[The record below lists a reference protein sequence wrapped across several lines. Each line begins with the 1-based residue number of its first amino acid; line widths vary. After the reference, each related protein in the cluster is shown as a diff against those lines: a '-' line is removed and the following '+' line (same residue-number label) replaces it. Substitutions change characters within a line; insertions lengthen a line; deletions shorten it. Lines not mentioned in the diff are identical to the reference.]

1 MTTTYFEQKQTK
13 IDSYVFRTLP
23 PVDVMREFFMSSE
36 HSQEHEI
43 EHLRAELDS
52 ISRKTAR
59 SEVIAQDLR
68 DTQHRLDLHIDKF
81 ARIHEY
87 AQRVFSTNDRET
99 LYATIVEGIVDVF
112 QIDVGGLFEVNIA
125 DQQLILLNGLNLE
138 TDQTGFSISTEEW
151 KKLGISGNLFSK
163 NPASCESPA
172 TTRLWLDMGLSS
184 VIFMPIFNNNRQI
197 TGIVFGGISEIN
209 KEVYDF
215 LPQELTSPFMVYC
228 QQMSGIMGLFDA
240 IDKANQA
247 GRAKSRFFANLSHEI
262 RTPMNA
268 IIGMTQI
275 AERTKDPEE
284 IDRCIKQ
291 IKTSS
296 KHLLGLIND
305 VLDIS
310 KIDDGK
316 FKLANNPFNLQQV
329 IESIRISMLQL
340 AQNKSQTLLVDFHNL
355 DNLQLLGD
363 DMRLSQ
369 VLINLLG
376 NAIKFT
382 PENGLV
388 RLDISEFSQDPDSV
402 TLQFSV
408 TDTGIGIAPEFLERL
423 FKPFEQADSTIS
435 RNYGGTG
442 LGLAISQH
450 IVELMGGSLRVES
463 VLERGAHFMFS
474 IRFEIDTA
482 FVSGK
487 ENQQQIKEELSD
499 FSGYR
504 ILVADDVKINRMII
518 SSLLKETHIMIDETE
533 NGKETVEM
541 IQNSPAS
548 YYLLVLMDMQMP
560 VMDGCTATRII
571 RASQHPDAETLPI
584 IAMTANVF
592 KEDVQEVLDAGM
604 NGHIGKPVDIQIV
617 LDTIRK
623 TIKKIT
629 NKGHK

>member
-1 MTTTYFEQKQTK
+1 
-13 IDSYVFRTLP
+13 
-23 PVDVMREFFMSSE
+23 MSPE
-36 HSQEHEI
+36 RSQEQEI
-43 EHLRAELDS
+43 AYLRAELDS
-52 ISRKTAR
+52 ISLKTAR
-59 SEVIAQDLR
+59 AEVIAQNLR

-112 QIDVGGLFEVNIA
+112 QIDVSGLFEVNIA
-125 DQQLILLNGLNLE
+125 DQQLMLLNGLNLE
-138 TDQTGFSISTEEW
+138 TDQTLFSISTEDW
-151 KKLGISGNLFSK
+151 KTLGINNSLSK
-163 NPASCESPA
+163 NQAISESPVTA
-172 TTRLWLDMGLSS
+172 HIWLELGLSS

-197 TGIVFGGISEIN
+197 TGIILGGISEAN
-209 KEVYDF
+209 KDVYDF

-228 QQMSGIMGLFDA
+228 QQMIGIMGLFDA

-247 GRAKSRFFANLSHEI
+247 GRAKSRFLANLSHEI

-275 AERTKDPEE
+275 AERTQDPEE
-284 IDRCIKQ
+284 INRCIKQ
-291 IKTSS
+291 IGISS

-310 KIDDGK
+310 KIEDGK
-316 FKLANNPFNLQQV
+316 FKLTHNVFDLYQV
-329 IESIRISMLQL
+329 IESIRVSLQQL
-340 AQNKSQTLLVDFHNL
+340 ADSKSQTLLVDFHNL
-355 DNLQLLGD
+355 DNIQLVGD

-382 PENGLV
+382 SEKGLV
-388 RLDISEFSQDPDSV
+388 RLDISEFSHDQNSI

-408 TDTGIGIAPEFLERL
+408 TDNGIGIAPEFRERM
-423 FKPFEQADSTIS
+423 FKPFEQADNTIS

-442 LGLAISQH
+442 LGLTISQH
-450 IVELMGGSLRVES
+450 IVSLMGGSIRVES
-463 VLERGAHFMFS
+463 VLGQGARFMFS
-474 IRFEIDTA
+474 VHFEKDTT
-482 FVSGK
+482 SP
-487 ENQQQIKEELSD
+487 QIKEDRQKTKELLD

-504 ILVADDVKINRMII
+504 ILVADDVKVNRLII
-518 SSLLKETHIMIDETE
+518 CSLLKETHIIVDEVE
-533 NGKETVEM
+533 NGKEAVEK
-541 IQNSPAS
+541 IQNSPTG

-560 VMDGCTATRII
+560 MMDGCTATRTI
-571 RASQHPDAETLPI
+571 RASQHPDARTLPI

-604 NGHIGKPVDIQIV
+604 NGHIGKPIDIQIV
-617 LDTIRK
+617 LDTIQK
-623 TIKKIT
+623 TIKKLKLT
-629 NKGHK
+629 

>member
-1 MTTTYFEQKQTK
+1 M
-13 IDSYVFRTLP
+13 P
-23 PVDVMREFFMSSE
+23 SE
-36 HSQEHEI
+36 RSQEEEI
-43 EHLRAELDS
+43 AFLRAELKS
-52 ISRKTAR
+52 ISSKTAR
-59 SEVIAQDLR
+59 AEVVAQSLR
-68 DTQHRLDLHIDKF
+68 DTQYRLDLHINKF
-81 ARIHEY
+81 ARMHEY

-125 DQQLILLNGLNLE
+125 DQQLILLSGLNLE
-138 TDQTGFSISTEEW
+138 TDQTVFPISSEEW
-151 KKLGISGNLFSK
+151 KQLAGSEQIFS
-163 NPASCESPA
+163 NNQACCESPV
-172 TTRLWLDMGLSS
+172 TTRIWLDLGLSS
-184 VIFMPIFNNNRQI
+184 VIFMPIFGNNHQI
-197 TGIVFGGISEIN
+197 NGVVVGGISEAN
-209 KEVYDF
+209 KDVYDF

-228 QQMSGIMGLFDA
+228 QQMNGIMGLFEA
-240 IDKANQA
+240 IDKANLA

-284 IDRCIKQ
+284 INRCIQQ
-291 IKTSS
+291 IKLSS

-310 KIDDGK
+310 KIEDGK
-316 FKLANNPFNLQQV
+316 FKLANNAFDLHQV
-329 IESIRISMLQL
+329 IESVRVSMQQL
-340 AQNKSQTLLVDFHNL
+340 ANNKSLTLLVDFHHL
-355 DNLQLLGD
+355 DNMRLRLLGD

-382 PENGLV
+382 PENGQV
-388 RLDISEFSQDPDSV
+388 RLDISEFSHGSDSI

-408 TDTGIGIAPEFLERL
+408 TDTGIGIAPEFLERM
-423 FKPFEQADSTIS
+423 FKPFEQADNTIS

-442 LGLAISQH
+442 LGLTISQH
-450 IVELMGGSLRVES
+450 IVGQMGGSIRVES
-463 VLERGAHFMFS
+463 VLGQGARFTFS
-474 IRFEIDTA
+474 IRFERDLT
-482 FVSGK
+482 SELTQ
-487 ENQQQIKEELSD
+487 ENQPPIEKESSD

-504 ILVADDVKINRMII
+504 ILVADDVKVNRMII
-518 SSLLKETHIMIDETE
+518 YSLLKETNLIIDEVE
-533 NGKETVEM
+533 NGQEAADKVL
-541 IQNSPAS
+541 NAS
-548 YYLLVLMDMQMP
+548 AGYYLLVLMDMQMP

-571 RASQHPDAETLPI
+571 RASQHPDAGTLPI

-623 TIKKIT
+623 TIQQLQATELLPDCRKEENRKSELGISNNSEFT
-629 NKGHK
+629 ES

>member
-1 MTTTYFEQKQTK
+1 M
-13 IDSYVFRTLP
+13 P
-23 PVDVMREFFMSSE
+23 SE
-36 HSQEHEI
+36 RSQEQEI

-59 SEVIAQDLR
+59 AEVVAQSLR
-68 DTQHRLDLHIDKF
+68 DTQHRLDLHINKF
-81 ARIHEY
+81 ARMHEY
-87 AQRVFSTNDRET
+87 ARRVFSTNDRET

-112 QIDVGGLFEVNIA
+112 QIDVGGLFEVDIA
-125 DQQLILLNGLNLE
+125 DQQLILLSGLNLE
-138 TDQTGFSISTEEW
+138 TDQTVFPISSEEW
-151 KKLGISGNLFSK
+151 KKLGGGEQFFSK
-163 NPASCESPA
+163 NQAYCESPV
-172 TTRLWLDMGLSS
+172 TTRIWLDLGLSS
-184 VIFMPIFNNNRQI
+184 VIFMPIFGNNHQI
-197 TGIVFGGISEIN
+197 NGVILGGVSEIN
-209 KEVYDF
+209 KDIYDF

-228 QQMSGIMGLFDA
+228 QQMSGIMGLFEA
-240 IDKANQA
+240 IDRANQA

-284 IDRCIKQ
+284 INRCIQQ
-291 IKTSS
+291 IKASS

-310 KIDDGK
+310 KIEDGK
-316 FKLANNPFNLQQV
+316 FKLANNAFELYQV
-329 IESIRISMLQL
+329 IESIRVSMLQL
-340 AQNKSQTLLVDFHNL
+340 AKNKSQTLLVDFHHL
-355 DNLQLLGD
+355 DDMRLLGD

-382 PENGLV
+382 PEKGQV
-388 RLDISEFSQDPDSV
+388 RLDISEFSHGPDSI

-408 TDTGIGIAPEFLERL
+408 TDTGIGIAPEFLERM
-423 FKPFEQADSTIS
+423 FKPFEQADNTIS

-442 LGLAISQH
+442 LGLTISQH
-450 IVELMGGSLRVES
+450 IVGLMGGSIRVES
-463 VLERGAHFMFS
+463 VLGQGARFTFS
-474 IRFEIDTA
+474 VRFERDT
-482 FVSGK
+482 SS
-487 ENQQQIKEELSD
+487 ESTQDEQQKIKEELFD
-499 FSGYR
+499 FSNYR
-504 ILVADDVKINRMII
+504 ILIADDVKVNRMII
-518 SSLLKETHIMIDETE
+518 CSLLKETHIIIDEVE
-533 NGKETVEM
+533 NGNEAVEK
-541 IQNSPAS
+541 ILNSPTG

-560 VMDGCTATRII
+560 VMDGCTATRVI
-571 RASQHPDAETLPI
+571 RASQHPDAVTLPI

-623 TIKKIT
+623 TIKKL
-629 NKGHK
+629 KKE

>member
-1 MTTTYFEQKQTK
+1 
-13 IDSYVFRTLP
+13 
-23 PVDVMREFFMSSE
+23 MSPE
-36 HSQEHEI
+36 RSQEQEI
-43 EHLRAELDS
+43 EYLRAELDS
-52 ISRKTAR
+52 ISLKTAR
-59 SEVIAQDLR
+59 AEVVAQNLR

-81 ARIHEY
+81 ARMHEY

-112 QIDVGGLFEVNIA
+112 QIEAGGLFEVNIA
-125 DQQLILLNGLNLE
+125 DQQLILLSELNIE
-138 TDQTGFSISTEEW
+138 TNQTVFSISAEEW
-151 KKLGISGNLFSK
+151 KKLGINGPLFSK
-163 NPASCESPA
+163 GQAISESPVTA
-172 TTRLWLDMGLSS
+172 RIWLDLGLSS
-184 VIFMPIFNNNRQI
+184 VIFMPIFNSSHQI
-197 TGIVFGGISEIN
+197 NGIILGGISEAN
-209 KEVYDF
+209 KDIYDF

-247 GRAKSRFFANLSHEI
+247 VRAKSRFFANLSHEI

-275 AERTKDPEE
+275 AENSRDPEE
-284 IDRCIKQ
+284 INRCIQQ
-291 IKTSS
+291 IKVSS

-310 KIDDGK
+310 KIEDGK
-316 FKLANNPFNLQQV
+316 FKLAHNVFDLYQV
-329 IESIRISMLQL
+329 IESIRVSMLQL
-340 AQNKSQTLLVDFHNL
+340 ANNKFQTLLVDFHNL
-355 DNLQLLGD
+355 DNLRLLGD

-369 VLINLLG
+369 ILINLLG

-382 PENGLV
+382 PEKGLI
-388 RLDISEFSQDPDSV
+388 RLDISEFSHDQNSI

-408 TDTGIGIAPEFLERL
+408 TDTGIGIAPEFLERM
-423 FKPFEQADSTIS
+423 FKPFEQADNTIS

-442 LGLAISQH
+442 LGLTISQH
-450 IVELMGGSLRVES
+450 IVSLMGGSIRVES
-463 VLERGAHFMFS
+463 VLGRGARFMFS
-474 IRFEIDTA
+474 VHFEKDTTLPPI
-482 FVSGK
+482 
-487 ENQQQIKEELSD
+487 EEDQQTAKELSD

-504 ILVADDVKINRMII
+504 ILVVDDVKVNRLII
-518 SSLLKETHIMIDETE
+518 CSLLKETHILIDEAE
-533 NGKETVEM
+533 NGKEAVEK
-541 IQNSPAS
+541 IQNSSAG

-571 RASQHPDAETLPI
+571 RALQHPDAGTLPI

-604 NGHIGKPVDIQIV
+604 NGHIGKPIDIQIV

-623 TIKKIT
+623 TIK
-629 NKGHK
+629 NS

>member
-1 MTTTYFEQKQTK
+1 MLQ
-13 IDSYVFRTLP
+13 DR
-23 PVDVMREFFMSSE
+23 
-36 HSQEHEI
+36 SQEQEI
-43 EHLRAELDS
+43 ERLRAELDS

-59 SEVIAQDLR
+59 AEVIAQNLR
-68 DTQHRLDLHIDKF
+68 DTQHRLDLHINKF
-81 ARIHEY
+81 ARMHEY

-99 LYATIVEGIVDVF
+99 LYTTIVEGVVDVF

-138 TDQTGFSISTEEW
+138 TDQTTFSIPSEEW
-151 KKLGISGNLFSK
+151 KKLGISGQLFSK
-163 NPASCESPA
+163 NQACCESPV
-172 TTRLWLDMGLSS
+172 TTRLWLDLGLSS
-184 VIFMPIFNNNRQI
+184 VIFMPVFNSSQQI
-197 TGIVFGGISEIN
+197 NGIILGGISEAN
-209 KEVYDF
+209 KEIYDF
-215 LPQELTSPFMVYC
+215 LPKELTSPFMVYC
-228 QQMSGIMGLFDA
+228 QQMSGIMGLFEA
-240 IDKANQA
+240 VDKANQA
-247 GRAKSRFFANLSHEI
+247 GHAKSRFFANLSHEI

-275 AERTKDPEE
+275 AERTDDPEE
-284 IDRCIKQ
+284 INRCIKQ
-291 IKTSS
+291 IKMSS

-310 KIDDGK
+310 KIEDGK
-316 FKLANNPFNLQQV
+316 FKLANNTFDLYQT
-329 IESIRISMLQL
+329 IESIRTSMLQL
-340 AQNKSQTLLVDFHNL
+340 AQNKSQSLLVDFHHL

-382 PENGLV
+382 PENGQV
-388 RLDISEFSQDPDSV
+388 RLDISEFSHNSDSI

-408 TDTGIGIAPEFLERL
+408 TDTGIGIAPEFLERM
-423 FKPFEQADSTIS
+423 FKPFEQADNTTS
-435 RNYGGTG
+435 RHYGGTG

-450 IVELMGGSLRVES
+450 IVELMGGLIRVES
-463 VLERGAHFMFS
+463 VLGQGARFTFS
-474 IRFEIDTA
+474 VRFEKDNTSA
-482 FVSGK
+482 LTK
-487 ENQQQIKEELSD
+487 NDQLKTQEELSD

-518 SSLLKETHIMIDETE
+518 CSLLKETHIIVDEAE
-533 NGKETVEM
+533 NGNEAVEK
-541 IQNSPAS
+541 IQNSPAG

-560 VMDGCTATRII
+560 VMDGCTATRMI
-571 RASQHPDAETLPI
+571 RASQHPDAVTLPI

-623 TIKKIT
+623 TIKKV
-629 NKGHK
+629 KM

>member
-1 MTTTYFEQKQTK
+1 MPSDRLQEQ
-13 IDSYVFRTLP
+13 
-23 PVDVMREFFMSSE
+23 
-36 HSQEHEI
+36 EI

-59 SEVIAQDLR
+59 AEVIAQNLR

-81 ARIHEY
+81 ARMHEY
-87 AQRVFSTNDRET
+87 AQRVFSTTDREI
-99 LYATIVEGIVDVF
+99 LYATIVEGLVDVF

-138 TDQTGFSISTEEW
+138 TDQTVFTLSTEDW
-151 KKLGISGNLFSK
+151 KKLGISGHLFSK
-163 NPASCESPA
+163 NQASCESPV
-172 TTRLWLDMGLSS
+172 TTHLWLEMGLSS
-184 VIFMPIFNNNRQI
+184 VIFMPIFNSDRQI
-197 TGIVFGGISEIN
+197 TGIILGGISEAN

-215 LPQELTSPFMVYC
+215 LPQELTSPFMVYG

-284 IDRCIKQ
+284 INRCVKQ
-291 IKTSS
+291 IKASS

-310 KIDDGK
+310 KIEDGK
-316 FKLANNPFNLQQV
+316 LKLAHNSFDLHQV
-329 IESIRISMLQL
+329 IESIRVSMLQL
-340 AQNKSQTLLVDFHNL
+340 SKNKSQTLLVDFHNL
-355 DNLQLLGD
+355 GHLQLLGD

-382 PENGLV
+382 PENGVV
-388 RLDISEFSQDPDSV
+388 RLDISEFSQDQDSI

-408 TDTGIGIAPEFLERL
+408 TDTGIGMTSEFLERM
-423 FKPFEQADSTIS
+423 FKPFEQADNTIS

-442 LGLAISQH
+442 LGLTISQH
-450 IVELMGGSLRVES
+450 IVELMGGSIRAES
-463 VLERGAHFMFS
+463 IFGHGARFMFS
-474 IRFEIDTA
+474 VRFEIDTA
-482 FVSGK
+482 SESTEK
-487 ENQQQIKEELSD
+487 NQPQIDEELFD

-518 SSLLKETHIMIDETE
+518 ISLLKETKIVIDEAE
-533 NGKETVEM
+533 NGNEAIEK
-541 IQNSPAS
+541 IQQSPAG

-560 VMDGCTATRII
+560 VMDGCTATRLI
-571 RASQHPDAETLPI
+571 RSSQHPDASTLPI

-592 KEDVQEVLDAGM
+592 KEDVQEVLEAGM
-604 NGHIGKPVDIQIV
+604 NGHIAKPVDIQIV

-623 TIKKIT
+623 TIKKMI
-629 NKGHK
+629 G